1 MDEGWM
7 RYVFDTFEVNY
18 RTVRNEMLRAGAI
31 DEFLDVLV
39 IPSISGSQLDDGRS
53 PGSVAPRYT
62 RGLDPEGAVAVEE
75 FVRGGG
81 TLITVGSSSQ
91 WAIDLFE
98 LPLVDVTR
106 KSDKD
111 DKDDKDKES
120 EFSCPGSLLRAIP
133 HSAPITA
140 DLPSSLALFFSRS
153 SAWRE
158 MTSEE
163 REEARRDEA
172 QMTTLLSYAP
182 SRLLISG
189 YCKGPERIEGR
200 AAWIQAAHGDGQV
213 HLFAFRPQ
221 YRGWSQATFPL
232 LFRAILFAGNQ
243 H

>member
-7 RYVFDTFEVNY
+7 RYVFDTFEVEY

-31 DEFLDVLV
+31 GEFLNVLV
-39 IPSISGSQLDDGRS
+39 IPSLSGNQLDDGRS

-62 RGLDPEGAVAVEE
+62 RGLDPEGAVAIEE
-75 FVRGGG
+75 FVREGG

-98 LPLVDVTR
+98 LPLIDVTR
-106 KSDKD
+106 ENEG
-111 DKDDKDKES
+111 KENG
-120 EFSCPGSLLRAIP
+120 FSCPGSLLRAIP
-133 HSAPITA
+133 EKAPITA
-140 DLPSSLALFFSRS
+140 DLPSSLTLFFSRS

-158 MTSEE
+158 MTTEE
-163 REEARRDEA
+163 REAARRPEA
-172 QMTTLLSYAP
+172 QLTTLLRYAP
-182 SRLLISG
+182 TRLLLSG
-189 YCKGPERIEGR
+189 YCRSPETITGR